1 MGPERSNYHKGSGAF
16 ASLINNTH
24 NNFTERSTTP
34 KWRSAIVQSTDM
46 YFAVPQLISVA
57 WYNLDMAWQPFVL
70 YIYIYIT
77 IFSLILYS
85 TVLSA
90 PSWLFKQCYAFREK
104 KSLNDAIRETNMAS
118 NSTHFPTSTRDI
130 FLTKFIA
137 KIFPMHYTCM
147 LTRTPVLHPNK
158 NDNNNISKNRNIHR

>member
-1 MGPERSNYHKGSGAF
+1 MTCE
-16 ASLINNTH
+16 ITH
-24 NNFTERSTTP
+24 TLC
-34 KWRSAIVQSTDM
+34 D
-46 YFAVPQLISVA
+46 VPVS
-57 WYNLDMAWQPFVL
+57 P
-70 YIYIYIT
+70 
-77 IFSLILYS
+77 
-85 TVLSA
+85 
-90 PSWLFKQCYAFREK
+90 
-104 KSLNDAIRETNMAS
+104 ETNMAS